1 MHSTPQAGAG
11 SRSYFGET
19 RTTVRILVVGNGGR
33 EHALVWK
40 LAQSPRADRIYCAPG
55 NAGIAELAE
64 CINLKA
70 TDLDGLANFAATQK
84 IDLTVVGPEAPLI
97 AGIVDRFEARGLR
110 IFGPS
115 TDPARIE
122 GSKIFAKE
130 LMARYSIPTAAY
142 WRCDN
147 PEEGHEHVHDF
158 FTHHPEP
165 ETRLVIKADGAAA
178 GKGVIIAE
186 SEEEAHQV
194 VEDMMTRRIFGAAG
208 QRIVLEEYL
217 QGEEAS
223 IMAFTDGETVVPMP
237 PSQDHKRVND
247 NDEGPNTGG
256 MGAYTP
262 VPVIPP
268 TTLDTVLQTVLRPA
282 VQAIRDLGIP
292 YKGVL
297 YAGIMVTAHGVR
309 TLEFNCRFGDP
320 ETQAVLPLLES
331 DLIDIMD
338 AVVNSSLEGIDVRW
352 RSAAS
357 VTVVAASGGYPGSY
371 ETGKVITGL
380 DVACRDA
387 HDDCIVFH
395 AGTREHDGKI
405 VTAGGRV
412 LSVTALGSD
421 LPQAVDR
428 AYRALGHIHFDGMHY
443 RRDIGA
449 RALRALGN
457 C

>member
-1 MHSTPQAGAG
+1 M
-11 SRSYFGET
+11 
-19 RTTVRILVVGNGGR
+19 RILVVGNGGR

-40 LAQSPRADRIYCAPG
+40 LAQSPHAERIYCAPG
-55 NAGIAELAE
+55 NAGIAQLAE

-130 LMARYSIPTAAY
+130 LMTRYSIPTAAF
-142 WRCDN
+142 WRCDT
-147 PEEGHEHVHDF
+147 PGEAHQHIHAYFSE
-158 FTHHPEP
+158 HPEP
-165 ETRLVIKADGAAA
+165 GARLVIKADGAAA
-178 GKGVIIAE
+178 GKGVIIAAGE
-186 SEEEAHQV
+186 DEAHCV
-194 VEDMMTRRIFGAAG
+194 ADDMMVRRVFGAAG
-208 QRIVLEEYL
+208 ERIVLEEYL
-217 QGEEAS
+217 EGEEAS

-237 PSQDHKRVND
+237 PSQDHKRALD

-268 TTLDTVLQTVLRPA
+268 TTVDTVLQTVLCPA

-297 YAGIMVTAHGVR
+297 YAGIIVTPHGVR

-331 DLIDIMD
+331 DLIEIMD
-338 AVVNSSLEGIDVRW
+338 AVVNSSLEGLDIRW

-357 VTVVAASGGYPGSY
+357 VNVVAASGGYPDRY
-371 ETGKVITGL
+371 ETGKPITGL
-380 DVACRDA
+380 DDACRD
-387 HDDCIVFH
+387 DPEDCMVFH
-395 AGTREHDGKI
+395 AGTREDDGII

-412 LSVTALGSD
+412 LGVTALGAD
-421 LPQAVDR
+421 LRQAVDR
-428 AYRALGHIHFDGMHY
+428 AYRALGRIHFEGMHY
-443 RRDIGA
+443 RHDIAA
-449 RALRALGN
+449 RALKHLGGD
-457 C
+457 